1 MTKKF
6 EQERQFVLD
15 IAKQGIDINLKLNSK
30 QKKYIKNLLLF
41 ALMNASSDK
50 SIKNE
55 DFTKTVNELFKTYL
69 VKILKESFD
78 DDDEDWESTISV
90 ELNKIIAKDNLKKLA
105 ELQEVFTP
113 IQIFSFLKKYHH
125 LLLLHVLLLILLQQ
139 RCFLIFLILYS

>member
-90 ELNKIIAKDNLKKLA
+90 ELNKIIAKDILDFQFVSNIQNIREFYNVYDLYKK
-105 ELQEVFTP
+105 FY
-113 IQIFSFLKKYHH
+113 KDY
-125 LLLLHVLLLILLQQ
+125 
-139 RCFLIFLILYS
+139 